1 MGYHEQV
8 VTVNT
13 AQLQIVM
20 ESKDTELEEVVVVG
34 YGTQKKANLTGAVDQ
49 VGSEVFEGR
58 VLANASQML
67 QGVVPNLNIVPADGK
82 PNRAPSFNIR
92 GTTSIGQGGSAL
104 ILIDGVEGDP
114 ASLNPN
120 DIENVSVLKDASSAA
135 IYGARGTFG
144 VVLITTKRA
153 KSGKSSINY
162 SGSGSFQK
170 PIARPKF
177 VTDGYEY
184 ASHFFTA
191 YNAWNNYSSIPS
203 KLNKTQIFTMDWL
216 NEFKRRKE
224 QGITDEITVDDKGN
238 YVYYGNE
245 DYYDVLIK
253 DNTFVQDHN
262 LSVSGNTEKLDY
274 YISGRAYDYNGM
286 YRFNSDKYKTY
297 NTRAKAGLQVND
309 WLRIANNI
317 DYNYAKY
324 RDPTTGGEGGNIWRN
339 IADEGHPSSPIFYL
353 WKK

>member
-1 MGYHEQV
+1 M
-8 VTVNT
+8 
-13 AQLQIVM
+13 
-20 ESKDTELEEVVVVG
+20 
-34 YGTQKKANLTGAVDQ
+34 
-49 VGSEVFEGR
+49 
-58 VLANASQML
+58 
-67 QGVVPNLNIVPADGK
+67 
-82 PNRAPSFNIR
+82 
-92 GTTSIGQGGSAL
+92 
-104 ILIDGVEGDP
+104 
-114 ASLNPN
+114 
-120 DIENVSVLKDASSAA
+120 
-135 IYGARGTFG
+135 
-144 VVLITTKRA
+144 ITTKRA

-177 VTDGYEY
+177 VTDGYAY

-324 RDPTTGGEGGNIWRN
+324 RDPTTGGEGGISGVILRMKD
-339 IADEGHPSSPIFYL
+339 IHLRRYSILMVRLASRRPIL
-353 WKK
+353 WVILSMEKIEPKVKIGISAIPLLLRPNFLTIPCG